1 MSVVASAPGKLM
13 LAGEYVVVA
22 AGAPAIATAV
32 DLRLSVRCES
42 GGQGWRVN
50 SPGLGLVD
58 APGAEVPLLEAVVER
73 FAPAGTSGALSVESA
88 LGVGPDKPGLGSS
101 AALVVAASAAV
112 MREFGGT
119 TPPLE
124 ELIAC
129 HRAGQ
134 GGGSGYDVATS
145 LLGGVCLFQSRGGD
159 FSARAVQWPEGLAA
173 RVVHFGAGV
182 SSAGQLH
189 KLRSAME
196 RDPEAVGLALDQQCA
211 AAVAVEAGLKSGG
224 AELLSLLAHH
234 ERTLIG
240 LDRAARLGIEN
251 PAYSGVVERLGSGP
265 AILRTAGAGAGDSAW
280 ILAPSDQ
287 QLEPALA
294 SLTEA
299 GYGLLDLR
307 VGGPGLEI
315 EEER

>member
-32 DLRLSVRCES
+32 DLRLSVRCER

-50 SPGLGLVD
+50 SRGLGLVE
-58 APGAEVPLLEAVVER
+58 APVAEIPLLEVVVER
-73 FAPAGTSGALSVESA
+73 FAPVGASGALSIESA
-88 LGVGPDKPGLGSS
+88 LGVGPEKPGLGSS

-112 MREFGGT
+112 RREFGGD
-119 TPPLE
+119 TPSLE

-145 LLGGVCLFQSRGGD
+145 LLGGVCLFQSRGGE

-173 RVVHFGAGV
+173 RVLHFGAGV

-196 RDPEAVGLALDQQCA
+196 RDPQAVGLALDEQCA
-211 AAVAVEAGLKSGG
+211 AAVAVAAGLTGGG

-240 LDRAARLGIEN
+240 LDRAAGLGIEN
-251 PAYSGVVERLGSGP
+251 PSYRGVVERLGSGP
-265 AILRTAGAGAGDSAW
+265 AIVRTAGAGAGDSAW
-280 ILAPSDQ
+280 ILAPSDED
-287 QLEPALA
+287 LEPALA
-294 SLTEA
+294 SLTDA
-299 GYGLLDLR
+299 GYGLLDLS
-307 VGGPGLEI
+307 VGGRGLEI
-315 EEER
+315 EEES